1 MSKLSLSLLVL
12 AVLVGMTA
20 CGPKSEAPAPEASSE
35 AAEEIVEIVA
45 TGHSQANDRLDAA
58 EARRLL
64 CLGFAGEI
72 LDRCGIA
79 SLGEH
84 VRTAVADRL
93 AQAPTGAE
101 GV

>member
-1 MSKLSLSLLVL
+1 MDQTPHILVVDDHNDIRTLLSRYLVKNGL
-12 AVLVGMTA
+12 RVSTA
-20 CGPKSEAPAPEASSE
+20 
-35 AAEEIVEIVA
+35 
-45 TGHSQANDRLDAA
+45 DDAA

-72 LDRCGIA
+72 LDRCGITP
-79 SLGEH
+79 LGEH